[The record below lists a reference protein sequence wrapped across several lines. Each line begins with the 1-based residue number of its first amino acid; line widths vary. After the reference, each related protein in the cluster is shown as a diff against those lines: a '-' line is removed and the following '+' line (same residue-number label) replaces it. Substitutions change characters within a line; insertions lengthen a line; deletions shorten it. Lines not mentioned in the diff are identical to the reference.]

1 MVAAGYSLSVFCA
14 NKSLLQYFGRSRNPA
29 PKTQGVKIKL
39 NTVIL
44 WLDRRIQFFLWIAR
58 SSRAMTQL
66 RKQFIPVPRSE
77 GVLANSLNEIEL
89 AKYINTY
96 IILTMT
102 LKPLNFV
109 GSTLDDL
116 EVTYEQ
122 GCC

>member
-1 MVAAGYSLSVFCA
+1 MNRQLTHIIA
-14 NKSLLQYFGRSRNPA
+14 
-29 PKTQGVKIKL
+29 TQPP
-39 NTVIL
+39 
-44 WLDRRIQFFLWIAR
+44 
-58 SSRAMTQL
+58 SRAMTQL
-66 RKQFIPVPRSE
+66 KKQFIPVPRSE

>member
-1 MVAAGYSLSVFCA
+1 
-14 NKSLLQYFGRSRNPA
+14 
-29 PKTQGVKIKL
+29 
-39 NTVIL
+39 
-44 WLDRRIQFFLWIAR
+44 
-58 SSRAMTQL
+58 
-66 RKQFIPVPRSE
+66 VPRSE